1 MCMNKKTIRDIDA
14 QNKRVLVRV
23 DFNVPIDKATGRIL
37 DDTRIRAALPTIA
50 YLREHHAT
58 TILVSHLG
66 RPDGKVVE
74 SARLAPVAARLG
86 ELIGANVACATD
98 VVGPSAQAVVA
109 AARAGDV
116 VMIENVRFEPGEEK
130 NDPDLAR
137 KLAAFAEVYVN
148 DAFGTA
154 HRAHASTAGVA
165 AFLPAVA
172 GFLME
177 KEIDYLGRV
186 VSHPQPPVA
195 AIIGGAKISSKI
207 AVLQHLLSTVNT
219 LLVGGGMA
227 STFLKAR
234 GVGVGA
240 SLVEDDQL
248 PTARE
253 VIAEAARRGVTLGL
267 PCDAVIGD
275 RFAAD
280 AASKTVDIHDVPGGW
295 MILDA
300 GPKTV
305 ADYEAKLRGA
315 KTVVWNG
322 PLGVAEWEA
331 FAQGSTAIARF
342 LAKLDATVVIG
353 GGETVAM
360 VTELG
365 LAGEYAHVSTGGGA
379 SLEFLE
385 GRELPGVSALLDR

>member
-1 MCMNKKTIRDIDA
+1 MNKKTVRDIDV
-14 QNKRVLVRV
+14 NGKRVLVRV
-23 DFNVPIDKATGRIL
+23 DFNVPLDKDTRRIL
-37 DDTRIRAALPTIA
+37 DDTRIRAALPTIT
-50 YLREHHAT
+50 YLREQKAKT
-58 TILVSHLG
+58 VLVSHLG

-74 SARLAPVAARLG
+74 SARLAPVAARLAD
-86 ELIGANVACATD
+86 LLGAPVPCATD
-98 VVGPSAQAVVA
+98 VVGTSAEAVVA
-109 AARAGDV
+109 AMQPGDV
-116 VMIENVRFEPGEEK
+116 VMLENVRFELGEEK
-130 NDPDLAR
+130 NDPAFA
-137 KLAAFAEVYVN
+137 KQLAAFGDVYVN

-165 AFLPAVA
+165 AYLPAVA

-186 VSHPQPPVA
+186 VTNPQPPVA

-207 AVLQHLLSTVNT
+207 AVLQHLLSRVNT
-219 LLVGGGMA
+219 LLIGGGMA

-234 GVGVGA
+234 GVGVGS

-248 PTARE
+248 ATARA
-253 VIAEAARRGVTLGL
+253 VIADAGRRGVKLGL
-267 PCDAVIGD
+267 PTDAVIAD

-280 AASKTVDIHDVPGGW
+280 AASRTIDIHNVPEGW
-295 MILDA
+295 MVLDI

-305 ADYEAKLRGA
+305 ADFEARLRGV

-322 PLGVAEWEA
+322 PLGVAEWEP
-331 FAQGSTAIARF
+331 FAHGSHAIARF
-342 LAKLDATVVIG
+342 LADLDATVVIG

-360 VTELG
+360 ITQLG
-365 LAGEYAHVSTGGGA
+365 LADAYAHVSTGGGA

-385 GRELPGVSALLDR
+385 GKDLPGVAALLDR